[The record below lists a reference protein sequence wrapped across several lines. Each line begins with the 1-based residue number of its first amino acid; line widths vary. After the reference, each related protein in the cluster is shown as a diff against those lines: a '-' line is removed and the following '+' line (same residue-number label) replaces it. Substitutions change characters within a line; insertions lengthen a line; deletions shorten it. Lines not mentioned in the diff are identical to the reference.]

1 MEKFVSI
8 GKHNQKQII
17 YLSHWISVSLFNV
30 VTFPN
35 DPCDAGT
42 RNGTCYTKYIY
53 YWLFTCNTYSNT
65 VFLGKNAIKK
75 EAQTMGAAQTDT
87 ACVALVRY
95 NVLFLNLS

>member
-1 MEKFVSI
+1 MLV
-8 GKHNQKQII
+8 
-17 YLSHWISVSLFNV
+17 
-30 VTFPN
+30 P
-35 DPCDAGT
+35 GT
-42 RNGTCYTKYIY
+42 GLAIPSRPMYF
-53 YWLFTCNTYSNT
+53 WLVICNTYSNT